1 MKLTESFAIW
11 TIPRFF
17 WKKNFQSNNFM
28 TSIYDLNSLKM
39 ISKKSY
45 LNLIKTN
52 YKNITLEL
60 MVHPYKNSKD
70 LFKFYKT
77 NWNRTCVLKYRFRTT

>member
-1 MKLTESFAIW
+1 
-11 TIPRFF
+11 
-17 WKKNFQSNNFM
+17 M

-52 YKNITLEL
+52 YENITLEL
-60 MVHPYKNSKD
+60 MVHPYKNSKE
-70 LFKFYKT
+70 LYKF
-77 NWNRTCVLKYRFRTT
+77 